1 MCAYNCLLSFK
12 YFLICCDF
20 GVLFLEFDLRYYSWN
35 LFLSLTS
42 NVIWNLL
49 RCDTSLKI
57 RCIMFSDQISGFKFS
72 GKSNRYLS
80 DVPRC
85 NWV

>member
-42 NVIWNLL
+42 NVYGIFYVV
-49 RCDTSLKI
+49 I
-57 RCIMFSDQISGFKFS
+57 P
-72 GKSNRYLS
+72 
-80 DVPRC
+80 V
-85 NWV
+85 